1 MMKACEWA
9 DEGKVLSFAKLQAV
23 PEGADRPHDLVLVQ
37 LAKKGPKIVCWTTS
51 RLEVEDEVSVVDNGG
66 RYFCQLLE
74 RSKRSPNP

>member
-9 DEGKVLSFAKLQAV
+9 DEGKVLSFAKLQAI

-37 LAKKGPKIVCWTTS
+37 IEKKGPKIVCWTTN
-51 RLEVEDEVSVVDNGG
+51 RLGVEDEVSVVDNGG

-74 RSKRSPNP
+74 KSRRPPNP